1 MTPPTANPAT
11 TKMDTTMAATDPG
24 DMPGLVASLP
34 DTATVEAAFVVG
46 RGGRVGGT
54 VDGRGGRVAGVPR
67 VMRSG
72 RSGRL

>member
-1 MTPPTANPAT
+1 
-11 TKMDTTMAATDPG
+11 MAPTDPG

-34 DTATVEAAFVVG
+34 DTATVEAPPLVTSLLRGRVSAFVVG

-54 VDGRGGRVAGVPR
+54 VVPDGRGGRVAGIPR